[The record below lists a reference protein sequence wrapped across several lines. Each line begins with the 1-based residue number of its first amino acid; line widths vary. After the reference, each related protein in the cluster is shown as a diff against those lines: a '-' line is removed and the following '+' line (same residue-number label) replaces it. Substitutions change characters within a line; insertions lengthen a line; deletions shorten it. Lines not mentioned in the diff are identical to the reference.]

1 MSQLTTP
8 PPDANNT
15 SPAAALQGALAQSF
29 ARVPV
34 TVQIMLGSTKL
45 ALPDLLDLTPG
56 AVLTLDQKLG
66 SPVSVIVN
74 GCKVASG
81 ELYVL
86 EGETDRL
93 GVKILEISDKSQAG

>member
-1 MSQLTTP
+1 MNQGIVP
-8 PPDANNT
+8 EQKR
-15 SPAAALQGALAQSF
+15 PAAPALTAASSF

-34 TVQIMLGSTKL
+34 TVQVMLGSTKL
-45 ALPDLLDLTPG
+45 ALPDLLDLSAG
-56 AVLTLDQKLG
+56 AVLLLDQKLG

-86 EGETDRL
+86 EGDSERL
-93 GVKILEISDKSQAG
+93 GVKITDITDQQQPA